1 MGYFNVVVW
10 MLYKE
15 LVELYKRLEKTT
27 LKTLKTKFVADFLKK
42 VEDPELLEI
51 VPYLIL
57 GKVFPD
63 WDERELGVGEK
74 LLIRAVSMATGVNSD
89 EIENS
94 VKDTGD
100 LGESVALAL
109 QKRKQKSFFS
119 QPLTIKRVYST
130 LVKVAETTGEGSQDR
145 KLKYLANL
153 FMDASPEEGK
163 YLARTILG
171 TMRTGVAEGL
181 LRDAIAEAFRVKVEL
196 VERAY
201 MLTSDFGFVAKIA
214 KLEGDEGLS
223 KVKIQVGKPIKPML
237 AQMAA
242 NVREALIEMGGEA
255 EFEIKYDGARV
266 QVHKDGDKVVIYSR
280 RLENVTKSI
289 PEVVERVKNA
299 LKPEKVIVE
308 GELVAVGEG
317 GRPRPFQYVLR
328 RFRRKYN
335 IEEMI
340 EKIPLELNLFDVL
353 YIDGESMIDV
363 QLIERR
369 KTLESIVET
378 NEWIKVAENLITKN
392 PEEAEEFYQRALEL
406 GHEGLM
412 AKRLDS
418 VYEPGNRGKK
428 WLKIKPTM
436 ENLDLVII
444 GAEWGEGRRSGVLS
458 SFLLGAY
465 DPVRGDF
472 VPVGK
477 VGSGFT
483 DEDLIEFTKMLK
495 PLIKKEHGKFVEIEP
510 KVVIEVTYQEI
521 QKSPKYES
529 GFALRFP
536 RFVVLREDKGPEDA
550 DTVQRIAELYQL
562 QERMKGGK

>member
-1 MGYFNVVVW
+1 
-10 MLYKE
+10 MLYRD
-15 LVELYKRLEKTT
+15 LAELYKRLEKTT
-27 LKTLKTKFVADFLKK
+27 LKTLKTRLVAEFLREVDKP
-42 VEDPELLEI
+42 DILEI

-74 LLIRAVSMATGVNSD
+74 LLIRAVSMATGIDGSW
-89 EIENS
+89 IENS

-109 QKRKQKSFFS
+109 QKRRQKSFFGQS
-119 QPLTIKRVYST
+119 LTIKRVYT
-130 LVKVAETTGEGSQDR
+130 TFVKIAETQGAGSQDR
-145 KLKYLANL
+145 KLKYLANI
-153 FMDASPEEGK
+153 FMDATPEEGK

-171 TMRTGVAEGL
+171 QMRTGVAEGL
-181 LRDAIAEAFRVKVEL
+181 LRDAIAQAFSVKVDL

-201 MLTSDFGFVAKIA
+201 MLTTDFGHVAKVA
-214 KLEGDEGLS
+214 KFEGNEGLS
-223 KVKIQVGKPIKPML
+223 KVEIHVGKPIKPML

-242 NVREALIEMGGEA
+242 SVRDALVEMGGEA

-266 QVHKDGDKVVIYSR
+266 QVHKDGDRVTIYSR
-280 RLENVTKSI
+280 RLENVTRSI
-289 PEVVERVKNA
+289 PEVVERIKKH
-299 LKPEKVIVE
+299 LKSEKVIVE
-308 GELVAVGEG
+308 GELVAIGNG

-335 IEEMI
+335 IKEMI
-340 EKIPLELNLFDVL
+340 ERIPLELNLFDVL
-353 YIDGESMIDV
+353 YVDGENMIDTAF
-363 QLIERR
+363 IERR
-369 KTLESIVET
+369 KRLESIINPGNGV
-378 NEWIKVAENLITKN
+378 KLAENIITKS
-392 PEEAEEFYQRALEL
+392 PEEAEAFYRKALAM
-406 GHEGLM
+406 GHEGLI
-412 AKRLDS
+412 AKRLDAT
-418 VYEPGNRGKK
+418 YEPGNRGKK

-444 GAEWGEGRRSGVLS
+444 GAEWGEGRRAHVLS

-465 DPVRGDF
+465 DPERGDF

-495 PLIKKEHGKFVEIEP
+495 PLIREEKGKEVKIEP
-510 KVVIEVTYQEI
+510 KAVIEIAYQEI

-529 GFALRFP
+529 GYALRFP
-536 RFVVLREDKGPEDA
+536 RYVALREDKSPEDA
-550 DTVQRIAELYQL
+550 DTIERVAQLYEL
-562 QERMKGGK
+562 QERMKAGKG

>member
-1 MGYFNVVVW
+1 MKYAELAD
-10 MLYKE
+10 LYR
-15 LVELYKRLEKTT
+15 RLEKTT
-27 LKTLKTKFVADFLKK
+27 LKTLKTRFVSDFLKK
-42 VEDPELLEI
+42 ASDELLEI
-51 VPYLIL
+51 IPYLIL

-74 LLIRAVSMATGVNSD
+74 LLIKAVSMATGVPER

-94 VKDTGD
+94 VRDTGD

-109 QKRKQKSFFS
+109 KKKRQKSFFS
-119 QPLTIKRVYST
+119 QPLTIKRVYDT
-130 LVKVAETTGEGSQDR
+130 FVKIAEASGQGSQDR

-153 FMDASPEEGK
+153 FMDAGPEEGK
-163 YLARTILG
+163 YLARTVLG

-181 LRDAIAEAFRVKVEL
+181 MRDAIASAFGVKAEL

-201 MLTSDFGFVAKIA
+201 MLTSDFGYVARVA
-214 KLEGDEGLS
+214 KLEGNDGLS
-223 KVKIQVGKPIKPML
+223 KVRIQVGKPIRPML
-237 AQMAA
+237 AQNAA
-242 NVREALIEMGGEA
+242 NVKEALTEMGGKA
-255 EFEIKYDGARV
+255 AFEIKYDGARV
-266 QVHKDGDKVVIYSR
+266 QVHKDGDRVVIYSR

-289 PEVVERVKNA
+289 PEVVDAVLESVKA
-299 LKPEKVIVE
+299 EKAIVE
-308 GELVAVGEG
+308 GELVAVGDG
-317 GRPRPFQYVLR
+317 GKPRPFQYVLR

-353 YIDGESMIDV
+353 YVDGEGLIDTPFS
-363 QLIERR
+363 ERR
-369 KTLESIVET
+369 ERLEGIISPGERIRL
-378 NEWIKVAENLITKN
+378 AEQLVTDNVD
-392 PEEAEEFYQRALEL
+392 EAETFYQRALEL

-436 ENLDLVII
+436 EDLDLVII
-444 GAEWGEGRRSGVLS
+444 GAEWGEGRRAHLLG
-458 SFLLGAY
+458 SFLVAAF
-465 DPVRGDF
+465 DPHSGEF

-483 DEDLIEFTKMLK
+483 DEDLAEFTKMLK
-495 PLIKKEHGKFVEIEP
+495 PLIVREEGKYVEIEP
-510 KVVIEVTYQEI
+510 KVVIQVTYQEI

-536 RFVVLREDKGPEDA
+536 RYVALREDKSPEEV
-550 DTVQRIAELYQL
+550 DTIERIAQLYEF
-562 QERMKGGK
+562 QERFKAKR

>member
-1 MGYFNVVVW
+1 MKYAELAD
-10 MLYKE
+10 LYR
-15 LVELYKRLEKTT
+15 RLEKTT
-27 LKTLKTKFVADFLKK
+27 LKTLKTRFVSDFLKRTP
-42 VEDPELLEI
+42 DELLEI
-51 VPYLIL
+51 IPYLIL

-74 LLIRAVSMATGVNSD
+74 LLIKAVSMATGVPER

-94 VKDTGD
+94 VRDTGD

-109 QKRKQKSFFS
+109 KKKKQKSFFS
-119 QPLTIKRVYST
+119 QPLTIKRVYGT
-130 LVKVAETTGEGSQDR
+130 FIKIAEASGQGSQDR

-153 FMDASPEEGK
+153 FMDAQPEEGK
-163 YLARTILG
+163 YLARTVLG

-181 LRDAIAEAFRVKVEL
+181 MRDAIASAFGVKAEL

-201 MLTSDFGFVAKIA
+201 MLTSDFGYVAKVA
-214 KLEGDEGLS
+214 KLEGNEGLS
-223 KVKIQVGKPIKPML
+223 KVRIQVGKPIRPML
-237 AQMAA
+237 AQNAA
-242 NVREALIEMGGEA
+242 NVKEALAEMGGEA
-255 EFEIKYDGARV
+255 AFEIKYDGARV
-266 QVHKDGDKVVIYSR
+266 QVHKDGDRVVIYSR

-289 PEVVERVKNA
+289 PDVVSAVLESVKA
-299 LKPEKVIVE
+299 EKAIVE
-308 GELVAVGEG
+308 GELVAVGEEG
-317 GRPRPFQYVLR
+317 KPRPFQYVLR

-335 IEEMI
+335 IEEMV

-353 YIDGESMIDV
+353 YIDGEGLIDTPFS
-363 QLIERR
+363 ERR
-369 KTLESIVET
+369 EKLEGIISP
-378 NEWIKVAENLITKN
+378 NERIRLAEQLVTDNAD
-392 PEEAEEFYQRALEL
+392 EAEEFYQRALEL

-436 ENLDLVII
+436 EDLDLVII
-444 GAEWGEGRRSGVLS
+444 GAEWGEGRRAHLLG
-458 SFLLGAY
+458 SFLVAAF
-465 DPVRGDF
+465 DPHSGEF

-483 DEDLIEFTKMLK
+483 DEDLAEFTKMLK
-495 PLIKKEHGKFVEIEP
+495 PLIVREEGKYVEIEP
-510 KVVIEVTYQEI
+510 KVVIQVTYQEI

-536 RFVVLREDKGPEDA
+536 RYVALREDKSPEEA
-550 DTVQRIAELYQL
+550 DTIERIAQLYEF
-562 QERMKGGK
+562 QERFKAKR

>member
-1 MGYFNVVVW
+1 MKYT
-10 MLYKE
+10 E
-15 LVELYKRLEKTT
+15 LADLYKRLEKTT
-27 LKTLKTKFVADFLKK
+27 LKTLKTRFVADFLKRTP
-42 VEDPELLEI
+42 DDLLEI

-74 LLIRAVSMATGVNSD
+74 LLIKAVSMATGVPER

-94 VKDTGD
+94 VRDTGD

-109 QKRKQKSFFS
+109 KKKKQKSFFS
-119 QPLTIKRVYST
+119 QPLTIKRVYDT
-130 LVKVAETTGEGSQDR
+130 FVKIAEAQGQGSQDR

-153 FMDASPEEGK
+153 FMDAQPEEGK
-163 YLARTILG
+163 YLARTVLG

-181 LRDAIAEAFRVKVEL
+181 MRDAISEAFKVKPEL

-201 MLTSDFGFVAKIA
+201 MLTSDFGYVARVA
-214 KLEGDEGLS
+214 RLEGNEGLS
-223 KVKIQVGKPIKPML
+223 KVRIQVGKPIRPML
-237 AQMAA
+237 AQNAA
-242 NVREALIEMGGEA
+242 NVKEALVEMGGKA
-255 EFEIKYDGARV
+255 AFEIKYDGARV
-266 QVHKDGDKVVIYSR
+266 QVHKDGDRVVIYSR

-289 PEVVERVKNA
+289 PEVVDAIRESVKA
-299 LKPEKVIVE
+299 EKAIVE

-317 GRPRPFQYVLR
+317 GKPRPFQYVLR

-340 EKIPLELNLFDVL
+340 EKIPLELNLFDIL
-353 YIDGESMIDV
+353 YVDGDGLIDTPFS
-363 QLIERR
+363 ERR
-369 KTLESIVET
+369 KKLEEIISPGERIRL
-378 NEWIKVAENLITKN
+378 AEQLVTTSAD
-392 PEEAEEFYQRALEL
+392 EAEEFYKKALEL

-436 ENLDLVII
+436 EDLDLVII
-444 GAEWGEGRRSGVLS
+444 GAEWGEGRRAHLLG
-458 SFLLGAY
+458 SFLVAAF
-465 DPVRGDF
+465 DPHSGEF

-483 DEDLIEFTKMLK
+483 DEDLAEFTKMLK
-495 PLIKKEHGKFVEIEP
+495 PLIVREEGKLVEIEP
-510 KVVIEVTYQEI
+510 KVVIQVTYQEI

-536 RFVVLREDKGPEDA
+536 RYVALREDKSPEEA
-550 DTVQRIAELYQL
+550 DTIERIAQLYEF
-562 QERMKGGK
+562 QERFKAKR

>member
-1 MGYFNVVVW
+1 MKYAELAD
-10 MLYKE
+10 LYR
-15 LVELYKRLEKTT
+15 RLEKTT
-27 LKTLKTKFVADFLKK
+27 LKTLKTKFVSDFLKK
-42 VEDPELLEI
+42 APDELLDI
-51 VPYLIL
+51 IPYLIL

-74 LLIRAVSMATGVNSD
+74 LLIKAVSMATGVPER

-94 VKDTGD
+94 VRDTGD

-109 QKRKQKSFFS
+109 EKKKQKSFFS
-119 QPLTIKRVYST
+119 QPLTIKRVYDT
-130 LVKVAETTGEGSQDR
+130 FVKIAEASGQGSQDR

-153 FMDASPEEGK
+153 FMDAQPEEGK
-163 YLARTILG
+163 YLARTVLG

-181 LRDAIAEAFRVKVEL
+181 MRDAIASAFGVKAEL

-201 MLTSDFGFVAKIA
+201 MLTSDFGYVARVA
-214 KLEGDEGLS
+214 KLEGNEGLS
-223 KVKIQVGKPIKPML
+223 KVRIQVGKPIRPML
-237 AQMAA
+237 AQNAA
-242 NVREALIEMGGEA
+242 NVKEALVEMGGKA
-255 EFEIKYDGARV
+255 AFEIKYDGARV
-266 QVHKDGDKVVIYSR
+266 QVHKDGDRVVIYSR

-289 PEVVERVKNA
+289 PEVVDAVLESV
-299 LKPEKVIVE
+299 KPEKAIVE

-317 GRPRPFQYVLR
+317 GKPRPFQYVLR

-353 YIDGESMIDV
+353 YVDGDGMIDTPFS
-363 QLIERR
+363 ERR
-369 KTLESIVET
+369 KKLEEIISQ
-378 NEWIKVAENLITKN
+378 NERIRLAEQLVTTSAD
-392 PEEAEEFYQRALEL
+392 EAEEFYQRALEL

-436 ENLDLVII
+436 EDLDLVII
-444 GAEWGEGRRSGVLS
+444 GAEWGEGRRAHLLG
-458 SFLLGAY
+458 SFLVAAF
-465 DPVRGDF
+465 DPHSGEF

-483 DEDLIEFTKMLK
+483 DEDLAEFTKMLK
-495 PLIKKEHGKFVEIEP
+495 PLIVREEGKYVEIEP
-510 KVVIEVTYQEI
+510 KVVIQVTYQEI

-536 RFVVLREDKGPEDA
+536 RYVALREDKSPEEA
-550 DTVQRIAELYQL
+550 DTIERIAQLYEF
-562 QERMKGGK
+562 QERFKAKR

>member
-1 MGYFNVVVW
+1 MK
-10 MLYKE
+10 YKE
-15 LVELYKRLEKTT
+15 LAELYRNLEKTSS
-27 LKTLKTKFVADFLKK
+27 KILKTKFVAEFLKS
-42 VEDPELLEI
+42 VEKPELLEI
-51 VPYLIL
+51 IPYMIL

-74 LLIRAVSMATGVNSD
+74 LLIKAVSMATGID
-89 EIENS
+89 AKEIEES
-94 VKDTGD
+94 IKDTGD

-109 QKRKQKSFFS
+109 KKKKQKSFFA
-119 QPLTIKRVYST
+119 QPLTIERVYKT
-130 LVKVAETTGEGSQDR
+130 LVKVAETSGERSQDR
-145 KLKYLANL
+145 KLKLLANL

-163 YLARTILG
+163 YLARTILA

-181 LRDAIAEAFRVKVEL
+181 LRDAISEAFKVKVEL
-196 VERAY
+196 VERAF
-201 MLTSDFGFVAKIA
+201 MLTSDFGYVAKVA
-214 KLEGDEGLS
+214 KLEGNEGLS
-223 KVKIQVGKPIKPML
+223 KVHIQVGKPIRPML
-237 AQMAA
+237 AQQAPS
-242 NVREALIEMGGEA
+242 VKDALLEMGGKV

-266 QVHKDGDKVVIYSR
+266 QVHKDGNEVVIYSR

-289 PEVVERVKNA
+289 PEVVERVRKA
-299 LKPEKVIVE
+299 IKAERAIIE
-308 GELVAVGEG
+308 GELVAIGEE
-317 GRPRPFQYVLR
+317 GRPKPFQFVLR

-340 EKIPLELNLFDVL
+340 EKIPLELNLFDAL
-353 YIDGESMIDV
+353 YIDGEGLID
-363 QLIERR
+363 LPLKERR
-369 KTLESIVET
+369 TRLESIVE
-378 NEWIKVAENLITKN
+378 ESESIKLAQKLVTQNV
-392 PEEAEEFYQRALEL
+392 EEAERFYNEALKM

-444 GAEWGEGRRSGVLS
+444 GAEWGEGRRAHVFASY
-458 SFLLGAY
+458 LLGAY
-465 DPVRGDF
+465 DPERGDF

-483 DEDLIEFTKMLK
+483 DEDLLEFTKMLK
-495 PLIKKEHGKFVEIEP
+495 PLIIKEEGKEVVIEP
-510 KVVIEVTYQEI
+510 KVVVEIAYQEI

-536 RFVVLREDKGPEDA
+536 RYVSLREDKSPEEA
-550 DTVQRIAELYQL
+550 DTIEKVAQLYEL
-562 QERMKGGK
+562 QERMRGK

>member
-1 MGYFNVVVW
+1 

-15 LVELYKRLEKTT
+15 LAELYRRLEKTT
-27 LKTLKTKFVADFLKK
+27 LKTLKTRFVADFLKK
-42 VEDPELLEI
+42 VEDEELLEI

-74 LLIRAVSMATGVNSD
+74 LLIRAVAMATGINA
-89 EIENS
+89 EWIENS

-109 QKRKQKSFFS
+109 QKRRQKSFFG
-119 QPLTIKRVYST
+119 QPLTIKRVYKT

-153 FMDASPEEGK
+153 FMDAEPIEGK

-181 LRDAIAEAFRVKVEL
+181 LRDAIAEAFKVKVEL

-201 MLTSDFGFVAKIA
+201 MLTSDFGFVTKIA
-214 KLEGDEGLS
+214 KLEGNEGLS
-223 KVKIQVGKPIKPML
+223 KVTIQIGKPIKPML
-237 AQMAA
+237 AQMAT

-266 QVHKDGDKVVIYSR
+266 QVHKDGDKVIIYSR

-289 PEVVERVKNA
+289 PEVVERIRKSI
-299 LKPEKVIVE
+299 KPEKAIVE

-335 IEEMI
+335 IQEMI

-353 YIDGESMIDV
+353 YVDGENLIDTPF
-363 QLIERR
+363 IERR
-369 KTLESIVET
+369 KKLESIVEA
-378 NEWIKVAENLITKN
+378 NQWIKVAENLITKS
-392 PEEAEEFYQRALEL
+392 PEEAEEFYHKALDM

-412 AKRLDS
+412 AKRLDA

-444 GAEWGEGRRSGVLS
+444 GAEWGEGRRAHVLS

-465 DPVRGDF
+465 DPGTGTF

-495 PLIKKEHGKFVEIEP
+495 PLIKKEKGKFVEIEP

-536 RFVVLREDKGPEDA
+536 RYVALRDDKSPEDA
-550 DTVQRIAELYQL
+550 DTLERIAQLYEL
-562 QERMKGGK
+562 QERMKAGKR

>member
-1 MGYFNVVVW
+1 

-15 LVELYKRLEKTT
+15 LAELYRRLEKTT
-27 LKTLKTKFVADFLKK
+27 LKTLKTRFVADFLKK
-42 VEDPELLEI
+42 VEDEELLEI

-74 LLIRAVSMATGVNSD
+74 LLIKAVAMATGINA
-89 EIENS
+89 EWIENS

-109 QKRKQKSFFS
+109 QKRRQKSFFG
-119 QPLTIKRVYST
+119 QPLTIKRVYKT

-153 FMDASPEEGK
+153 FMDAEPIEGK

-171 TMRTGVAEGL
+171 IMRTGVAEGL
-181 LRDAIAEAFRVKVEL
+181 LRDAIAEAFKVRPEL

-201 MLTSDFGFVAKIA
+201 MLTSDFGFVTKIA
-214 KLEGDEGLS
+214 KLEGNDGLS
-223 KVKIQVGKPIKPML
+223 KVTIQIGKPIKPML

-242 NVREALIEMGGEA
+242 SVREALIEMGGEA

-266 QVHKDGDKVVIYSR
+266 QVHKDGDKVIIYSR

-289 PEVVERVKNA
+289 PEVVERIKKSIN
-299 LKPEKVIVE
+299 PEKAIVE
-308 GELVAVGEG
+308 GELVAVGEE

-335 IEEMI
+335 IQEMI

-353 YIDGESMIDV
+353 YVDGENLIDTPF
-363 QLIERR
+363 IERR
-369 KTLESIVET
+369 RKLESMVEV
-378 NEWIKVAENLITKN
+378 NQWVKVAENLITKN
-392 PEEAEEFYQRALEL
+392 PEEAEEFYHKALDM

-412 AKRLDS
+412 AKRLDA

-444 GAEWGEGRRSGVLS
+444 GAEWGEGRRAHVLS

-465 DPVRGDF
+465 DPSTGTF

-483 DEDLIEFTKMLK
+483 DEDLIEFTKMFK
-495 PLIKKEHGKFVEIEP
+495 PLIKKEKGKFVEIEP
-510 KVVIEVTYQEI
+510 KIVIEVTYQEI

-536 RFVVLREDKGPEDA
+536 RYVALRDDKSPEDA
-550 DTVQRIAELYQL
+550 DTLERIAQLYEL
-562 QERMKGGK
+562 QERMKAGKR

>member
-1 MGYFNVVVW
+1 

-15 LVELYKRLEKTT
+15 LAELYRRLEKTT
-27 LKTLKTKFVADFLKK
+27 LKTLKTRFVADFLKK
-42 VEDPELLEI
+42 VEDEELLEI

-74 LLIRAVSMATGVNSD
+74 LLIKAVAMATGINA
-89 EIENS
+89 EWIENS

-109 QKRKQKSFFS
+109 QKRRQKSFFG
-119 QPLTIKRVYST
+119 QPLTIKRVYKT

-153 FMDASPEEGK
+153 FMDAEPIEGK

-181 LRDAIAEAFRVKVEL
+181 LRDAIAEAFRVKPEL

-201 MLTSDFGFVAKIA
+201 MLTSDFGFVTKIA
-214 KLEGDEGLS
+214 KLEGNEGLS
-223 KVKIQVGKPIKPML
+223 KVTIQIGKPIKPML

-242 NVREALIEMGGEA
+242 SVREALVEMGGEA

-266 QVHKDGDKVVIYSR
+266 QVHKDGDKVIIYSR

-289 PEVVERVKNA
+289 PEVVERIRKSI
-299 LKPEKVIVE
+299 KPEKAIVE

-335 IEEMI
+335 IQEMI

-353 YIDGESMIDV
+353 YVDGENLIDTPF
-363 QLIERR
+363 IERR
-369 KTLESIVET
+369 KKLESIVEA
-378 NEWIKVAENLITKN
+378 NQWIKVAENLITKS
-392 PEEAEEFYQRALEL
+392 PEEAEEFYHKALDM

-412 AKRLDS
+412 AKRLDA

-444 GAEWGEGRRSGVLS
+444 GAEWGEGRRAHVLS

-465 DPVRGDF
+465 DPGTGTF

-495 PLIKKEHGKFVEIEP
+495 PLIKKEKGKFVEIEP

-536 RFVVLREDKGPEDA
+536 RYVTLRDDKSPEDA
-550 DTVQRIAELYQL
+550 DTVERIAQLYEL
-562 QERMKGGK
+562 QERMKAGKR

>member
-1 MGYFNVVVW
+1 
-10 MLYKE
+10 MLYRD
-15 LVELYKRLEKTT
+15 LAELYKRLEKTT
-27 LKTLKTKFVADFLKK
+27 LKTLKTRLVAEFLREVDKP
-42 VEDPELLEI
+42 DILEI

-74 LLIRAVSMATGVNSD
+74 LLIRAVSMATGIDGSW
-89 EIENS
+89 IENS

-109 QKRKQKSFFS
+109 QKRRQKSFFGQS
-119 QPLTIKRVYST
+119 LTIKRVYT
-130 LVKVAETTGEGSQDR
+130 TFVKIAETQGAGSQDR
-145 KLKYLANL
+145 KLKYLANI
-153 FMDASPEEGK
+153 FMDATPEEGK

-171 TMRTGVAEGL
+171 QMRTGVAEGL
-181 LRDAIAEAFRVKVEL
+181 LRDAIAQAFSVKVDL

-201 MLTSDFGFVAKIA
+201 MLTTDFGHVAKVA
-214 KLEGDEGLS
+214 KFEGNEGLS
-223 KVKIQVGKPIKPML
+223 KVEIHVGKPIKPML

-242 NVREALIEMGGEA
+242 SVRDALVEMGGEA

-266 QVHKDGDKVVIYSR
+266 QVHKDGDRVTIYSR
-280 RLENVTKSI
+280 RLENVTRSI
-289 PEVVERVKNA
+289 PEVVERIKKH
-299 LKPEKVIVE
+299 LKSEKVIVE
-308 GELVAVGEG
+308 GELVAIGNG

-335 IEEMI
+335 IKEMI
-340 EKIPLELNLFDVL
+340 ERIPLELNLFDVL
-353 YIDGESMIDV
+353 YVDGENMIDTAF
-363 QLIERR
+363 IERR
-369 KTLESIVET
+369 KRLESIINPGNGV
-378 NEWIKVAENLITKN
+378 KLAENIITKS
-392 PEEAEEFYQRALEL
+392 PEEAEAFYRKALAM
-406 GHEGLM
+406 GHEGLI
-412 AKRLDS
+412 AKRLDAT
-418 VYEPGNRGKK
+418 YEPGNRGKK

-444 GAEWGEGRRSGVLS
+444 GAEWGEGRRAHVLS

-465 DPVRGDF
+465 DSERGDF

-495 PLIKKEHGKFVEIEP
+495 PLIREEKGKEVKIEP
-510 KVVIEVTYQEI
+510 KVVIEIAYQEI

-529 GFALRFP
+529 GYALRFP
-536 RFVVLREDKGPEDA
+536 RYVALREDKSPEDA
-550 DTVQRIAELYQL
+550 DTIERVAQLYEL
-562 QERMKGGK
+562 QERMKAGKG

>member
-1 MGYFNVVVW
+1 MGDMRYAELAG
-10 MLYKE
+10 LYSK
-15 LVELYKRLEKTT
+15 LEKTT
-27 LKTLKTKFVADFLKK
+27 LKTLKTRLVSDFLKRTP
-42 VEDPELLEI
+42 DELLNV

-74 LLIRAVSMATGVNSD
+74 LLMKAVSTATGVSER

-100 LGESVALAL
+100 LGESIALAL
-109 QKRKQKSFFS
+109 KTKKQKSFFS
-119 QPLTIKRVYST
+119 RPLTIKRVYET
-130 LVKVAETTGEGSQDR
+130 FIKVAEVSGSGSQEK
-145 KLKYLANL
+145 KLKYLANI
-153 FMDASPEEGK
+153 FMDAEPTEGK
-163 YLARTILG
+163 YLARTVLG

-181 LRDAIAEAFRVKVEL
+181 MRDAIASAFGVNAEL

-201 MLTSDFGFVAKIA
+201 MLTSDFGYVARTA
-214 KLEGDEGLS
+214 KEMGEEGLAG
-223 KVKIQVGKPIKPML
+223 VEIQVGKPIRPML
-237 AQMAA
+237 AQVAT
-242 NVREALIEMGGEA
+242 NVKEALSEMGGTA
-255 EFEIKYDGARV
+255 AFEIKYDGARV
-266 QVHKDGDKVVIYSR
+266 QVHKNGDRVTIYSR

-289 PEVVERVKNA
+289 PDTVEAVKEAITANTA
-299 LKPEKVIVE
+299 IME
-308 GELVAVGEG
+308 GELVAVGEE

-353 YIDGESMIDV
+353 YVDGKGTVDL
-363 QLIERR
+363 QFAERR
-369 KTLESIVET
+369 KVLESTVHENGSVKLAKQLVT
-378 NEWIKVAENLITKN
+378 DEADKAEV
-392 PEEAEEFYQRALEL
+392 FYREALEL

-436 ENLDLVII
+436 EDLDLVIT
-444 GAEWGEGRRSGVLS
+444 GGEWGEGRRAHVLG
-458 SFLLGAY
+458 SFLIAAY
-465 DPVRGDF
+465 DPEQGRF
-472 VPVGK
+472 LPVGK

-483 DEDLIEFTKMLK
+483 DEDLVEFTRMLK
-495 PLIKKEHGKFVEIEP
+495 PLIVREEGKYVEIEP

-521 QKSPKYES
+521 QRSPKYES

-536 RFVVLREDKGPEDA
+536 RYVALREDKSPEEA
-550 DTVQRIAELYQL
+550 DTLERIAQLYDL
-562 QERMKGGK
+562 QERFKARR

>member
-1 MGYFNVVVW
+1 

-15 LVELYKRLEKTT
+15 LAELYRRLEKTT
-27 LKTLKTKFVADFLKK
+27 LKTLKTRFVADFLKK
-42 VEDPELLEI
+42 VEDEELLEI

-74 LLIRAVSMATGVNSD
+74 LLIKAVAMATGINA
-89 EIENS
+89 EWIENS

-109 QKRKQKSFFS
+109 QKRRQKSFFG
-119 QPLTIKRVYST
+119 QPLTIKRVYKT

-153 FMDASPEEGK
+153 FMDAEPIEGK

-171 TMRTGVAEGL
+171 IMRTGVAEGL
-181 LRDAIAEAFRVKVEL
+181 LRDAIAEAFKVKPEL

-201 MLTSDFGFVAKIA
+201 MLTSDFGFVTKIA
-214 KLEGDEGLS
+214 KLEGNDGLS
-223 KVKIQVGKPIKPML
+223 KVTIQIGKPIKPML

-242 NVREALIEMGGEA
+242 SVREALIEMGGEA

-266 QVHKDGDKVVIYSR
+266 QVHKDGDKVIIYSR

-289 PEVVERVKNA
+289 PEVVERIKKSI
-299 LKPEKVIVE
+299 KPEKAIVE
-308 GELVAVGEG
+308 GELVAVGEE

-335 IEEMI
+335 IQEMI

-353 YIDGESMIDV
+353 YVDGENLIDTPF
-363 QLIERR
+363 IERR
-369 KTLESIVET
+369 KKLESIVEV
-378 NEWIKVAENLITKN
+378 NQWIKVAENLITKN
-392 PEEAEEFYQRALEL
+392 PEEAEEFYHKALDM

-412 AKRLDS
+412 AKRLDA

-444 GAEWGEGRRSGVLS
+444 GAEWGEGRRAHVLS

-465 DPVRGDF
+465 DPSTGTF

-483 DEDLIEFTKMLK
+483 DEDLIEFTKMFR
-495 PLIKKEHGKFVEIEP
+495 PLIKKEKGKFVEIEP
-510 KVVIEVTYQEI
+510 KIVIEVTYQEI

-536 RFVVLREDKGPEDA
+536 RYVALRDDKSPEDA
-550 DTVQRIAELYQL
+550 DTLERIAQLYEL
-562 QERMKGGK
+562 QERMKAGKR

>member
-1 MGYFNVVVW
+1 MKYAELAD
-10 MLYKE
+10 LYR
-15 LVELYKRLEKTT
+15 RLEKTT
-27 LKTLKTKFVADFLKK
+27 LKTLKTKFVSDFLKK
-42 VEDPELLEI
+42 APDELLDMI
-51 VPYLIL
+51 PYLIL

-74 LLIRAVSMATGVNSD
+74 LLIKAVSMATGVPER

-94 VKDTGD
+94 VRDTGD

-109 QKRKQKSFFS
+109 KKKKQKSFFS
-119 QPLTIKRVYST
+119 QPLTIKRVYDT
-130 LVKVAETTGEGSQDR
+130 FVKIAEASGQGSQDR

-153 FMDASPEEGK
+153 FMDAGPEEGK
-163 YLARTILG
+163 YLARTVLG

-181 LRDAIAEAFRVKVEL
+181 MRDAIASAFGVKAEL

-201 MLTSDFGFVAKIA
+201 MLTSDFGYVARVA
-214 KLEGDEGLS
+214 KLEGNEGLS
-223 KVKIQVGKPIKPML
+223 KVRIQVGKPIRPML
-237 AQMAA
+237 AQNAA
-242 NVREALIEMGGEA
+242 NVKEALVEMGGKA
-255 EFEIKYDGARV
+255 AFEIKYDGARV
-266 QVHKDGDKVVIYSR
+266 QVHKDGDRVVIYSR

-289 PEVVERVKNA
+289 PEVVDAVLESV
-299 LKPEKVIVE
+299 KPEKAIVE

-317 GRPRPFQYVLR
+317 GKPRPFQYVLR

-353 YIDGESMIDV
+353 YVDGDGMIDTPFS
-363 QLIERR
+363 ERR
-369 KTLESIVET
+369 KKLEEIISQ
-378 NEWIKVAENLITKN
+378 NERIRLAEQLVTTSAD
-392 PEEAEEFYQRALEL
+392 EAEEFYQRALEL

-436 ENLDLVII
+436 EDLDLVII
-444 GAEWGEGRRSGVLS
+444 GAEWGEGRRAHLLG
-458 SFLLGAY
+458 SFLVAAF
-465 DPVRGDF
+465 DPHSGEF

-483 DEDLIEFTKMLK
+483 DEDLAEFTRMLK
-495 PLIKKEHGKFVEIEP
+495 PLIVREEGKYVEIEP
-510 KVVIEVTYQEI
+510 KVVIQVTYQEI

-536 RFVVLREDKGPEDA
+536 RYVALREDKSPEEA
-550 DTVQRIAELYQL
+550 DTIERIAQLYEF
-562 QERMKGGK
+562 QERFKAKR

>member
-1 MGYFNVVVW
+1 MKYAELAD
-10 MLYKE
+10 LYR
-15 LVELYKRLEKTT
+15 RLEKTT
-27 LKTLKTKFVADFLKK
+27 LKTLKTRFVSDFLKRTP
-42 VEDPELLEI
+42 DELLEI
-51 VPYLIL
+51 IPYLIL

-74 LLIRAVSMATGVNSD
+74 LLIKAVSMATGVPER

-94 VKDTGD
+94 VRDTGD

-109 QKRKQKSFFS
+109 KKKRQKSFFS
-119 QPLTIKRVYST
+119 QPLTIKRVYDT
-130 LVKVAETTGEGSQDR
+130 FVKIAEASGQGSQDR

-153 FMDASPEEGK
+153 FMDSQPEEGK
-163 YLARTILG
+163 YLARTVLG

-181 LRDAIAEAFRVKVEL
+181 MRDAIASAFGVKAEL

-201 MLTSDFGFVAKIA
+201 MLTSDFGYVARVA
-214 KLEGDEGLS
+214 KLEGNEGLS
-223 KVKIQVGKPIKPML
+223 KVRIQVGKPIRPML
-237 AQMAA
+237 AQNAA
-242 NVREALIEMGGEA
+242 SVKEALTEMGGKA
-255 EFEIKYDGARV
+255 AFEIKYDGARV
-266 QVHKDGDKVVIYSR
+266 QVHKDGDRVVIYSR

-289 PEVVERVKNA
+289 PEVVDAVLESVKA
-299 LKPEKVIVE
+299 EKAIVE
-308 GELVAVGEG
+308 GELVAVGEEG
-317 GRPRPFQYVLR
+317 KPRPFQYVLR

-340 EKIPLELNLFDVL
+340 EKIHLELNLFDVL
-353 YIDGESMIDV
+353 YVDGEGLIDTPFS
-363 QLIERR
+363 ERR
-369 KTLESIVET
+369 KRLEGIISS
-378 NEWIKVAENLITKN
+378 NERIRLAEQLVTAKAD
-392 PEEAEEFYQRALEL
+392 EAEAFYQRALEL

-436 ENLDLVII
+436 EDLDLVII
-444 GAEWGEGRRSGVLS
+444 GAEWGEGRRAHLLG
-458 SFLLGAY
+458 SFLVAAF
-465 DPVRGDF
+465 DPHSGEF

-483 DEDLIEFTKMLK
+483 DEDLAEFTRMLK
-495 PLIKKEHGKFVEIEP
+495 PLIVREEGKYVEIEP
-510 KVVIEVTYQEI
+510 KVVIQVTYQEI

-536 RFVVLREDKGPEDA
+536 RYVALREDKSPEEA
-550 DTVQRIAELYQL
+550 DTIERIAQLYEF
-562 QERMKGGK
+562 QERFKAKR

>member
-1 MGYFNVVVW
+1 MRYSELAD
-10 MLYKE
+10 LYR
-15 LVELYKRLEKTT
+15 RLEKTT
-27 LKTLKTKFVADFLKK
+27 LKTLKTRFVSDFLRKAS
-42 VEDPELLEI
+42 DELLEI
-51 VPYLIL
+51 IPYIIL

-74 LLIRAVSMATGVNSD
+74 LLIKAVSMATGVPER

-94 VKDTGD
+94 VRDTGD

-109 QKRKQKSFFS
+109 KKKRQKSFFS
-119 QPLTIKRVYST
+119 QPLTIKRVYDT
-130 LVKVAETTGEGSQDR
+130 FVKIAEASGQGSQDR

-153 FMDASPEEGK
+153 FMDAGPEEGK
-163 YLARTILG
+163 YLARTVLG

-181 LRDAIAEAFRVKVEL
+181 MRDAIASAFGVKAEL

-201 MLTSDFGFVAKIA
+201 MLTSDFGYVAKVA
-214 KLEGDEGLS
+214 KLEGNDGLS
-223 KVKIQVGKPIKPML
+223 KVRIQVGKPIRPML
-237 AQMAA
+237 AQNAA
-242 NVREALIEMGGEA
+242 SVREALTEMGGKA
-255 EFEIKYDGARV
+255 AFEIKYDGARV
-266 QVHKDGDKVVIYSR
+266 QVHKDGGRVVIYSR

-289 PEVVERVKNA
+289 PEVVDAVLESVKA
-299 LKPEKVIVE
+299 EKAIVE

-317 GRPRPFQYVLR
+317 GKPRPFQYVLR

-353 YIDGESMIDV
+353 YVDGEGLIDTPFS
-363 QLIERR
+363 ERR
-369 KTLESIVET
+369 ERLEGIISPGERIRL
-378 NEWIKVAENLITKN
+378 AEQLVTGSAD
-392 PEEAEEFYQRALEL
+392 EAGTFYQRALEL

-436 ENLDLVII
+436 EDLDLVII
-444 GAEWGEGRRSGVLS
+444 GAEWGEGRRAHLLG
-458 SFLLGAY
+458 SFLVAAF
-465 DPVRGDF
+465 DPHSGEF

-483 DEDLIEFTKMLK
+483 DEDLAEFTRMLK
-495 PLIKKEHGKFVEIEP
+495 PLIVREEGKYVEIEP
-510 KVVIEVTYQEI
+510 KVVIQVTYQEI
-521 QKSPKYES
+521 QKSPKYRS

-536 RFVVLREDKGPEDA
+536 RYVALREDKSPEEV
-550 DTVQRIAELYQL
+550 DTIERIAQLYEF
-562 QERMKGGK
+562 QERFKAKR

>member
-1 MGYFNVVVW
+1 MADMKYRELSD
-10 MLYKE
+10 LYR
-15 LVELYKRLEKTT
+15 RLENTT
-27 LKTLKTKFVADFLKK
+27 LKTLKTKFVADFLKR
-42 VEDPELLEI
+42 VLDEELLEI

-74 LLIRAVSMATGVNSD
+74 LLIKAVSKATGIPEK

-109 QKRKQKSFFS
+109 KKKRQKSFFS
-119 QPLTIKRVYST
+119 QPLTIKRVYKT
-130 LVKVAETTGEGSQDR
+130 FVKISEASGEGSQDR

-153 FMDASPEEGK
+153 FMDAEAEEGK
-163 YLARTILG
+163 YLARTVLG
-171 TMRTGVAEGL
+171 TMRTGVAEGI
-181 LRDAIAEAFRVKVEL
+181 LRDAIAEAFKVKAEL

-201 MLTSDFGFVAKIA
+201 MLTSDFGYVAKVS
-214 KLEGDEGLS
+214 KLEGNEGLS
-223 KVKIQVGKPIKPML
+223 KVQIQIGKPIRPML
-237 AQMAA
+237 AQLAA
-242 NVREALIEMGGEA
+242 NVKEALIEMGGEA
-255 EFEIKYDGARV
+255 AFEIKYDGARV
-266 QVHKDGDKVVIYSR
+266 QIHKDGDTVVVYSR
-280 RLENVTKSI
+280 RLENVTRSI
-289 PEVVERVKNA
+289 PEMVEAIKSHIKA
-299 LKPEKVIVE
+299 EKAIVE

-340 EKIPLELNLFDVL
+340 EKIPLELNLFDAL
-353 YIDGESMIDV
+353 YVDGEGLIDV
-363 QLIERR
+363 QFRERR
-369 KTLESIVET
+369 ARLEEIVE
-378 NEWIKVAENLITKN
+378 ESGKVKLAQQLVTKN
-392 PEEAEEFYQRALEL
+392 PEDAEEFYKRALEL

-436 ENLDLVII
+436 ENLDLVIV
-444 GAEWGEGRRSGVLS
+444 GAEWGEGRRAHVLG
-458 SFLLGAY
+458 SFLVAAY
-465 DPVRGDF
+465 DPEQGRF

-483 DEDLIEFTKMLK
+483 DEDLVEFTKMLK
-495 PLIKKEHGKFVEIEP
+495 PLIVKEEGKYVEIEP
-510 KVVIEVTYQEI
+510 KVVVEVTYQEI

-536 RFVVLREDKGPEDA
+536 RYLALREDKGPEEA
-550 DTVQRIAELYQL
+550 DTLERIAQLYEF
-562 QERMKGGK
+562 QERFRAKR